1 MCRCVYTYTSFCR
14 VCVLCGVQTAWLCL
28 DKYNVYSAP
37 LERGYN
43 RRHRFKTK
51 VLKLVGLH
59 SGPNYGDPVWPYLQ
73 ERAFF
78 LQNPG
83 DVRDTLRNSKLK
95 QKHYDNLRQFCDAF
109 TSFSVEHCQ
118 QDIEAY
124 LMRCFD
130 ELLVGW
136 NRLKGETF
144 FSYAWL
150 LRYFLTTIHSPLLS
164 YLKPKTCKRRD
175 QKYQLK
181 LNAIRFP
188 SNGEIPGCGFPK
200 THFRCVR

>member
-1 MCRCVYTYTSFCR
+1 MCRCVFTYTSYCR
-14 VCVLCGVQTAWLCL
+14 VCVLCGVQTTWLCL
-28 DKYNVYSAP
+28 DQYNIYSAP

-59 SGPNYGDPVWPYLQ
+59 SGPAHGDPVWPYLQ
-73 ERAFF
+73 QRSIF
-78 LQNPG
+78 LQTPG
-83 DVRDTLRNSKLK
+83 DVRDCLRHSNLK

-109 TSFSVEHCQ
+109 TCFRVEHCQ
-118 QDIEAY
+118 QEIETY

-150 LRYFLTTIHSPLLS
+150 LRYFLTTIDSPLLA

-175 QKYQLK
+175 LKYLK
-181 LNAIRFP
+181 KWNAIRFP
-188 SNGEIPGCGFPK
+188 NSDGTLYCDSPESRS
-200 THFRCVR
+200 HCVR